1 MKTYSAE
8 ELRTL
13 DERRE
18 HIADL
23 FLHGQWKGTASRREL
38 AEKWNMRRGEL
49 HTLEDAAIT
58 ACRLAVKED
67 WPNRVAMALAELDA
81 VKTAAWDMKRI
92 VCRKDEDPEVIP
104 QPDLKVI
111 IDATK
116 LQLQVYGALG
126 QPMAKTAPQKDD
138 DFDAMP
144 NAEKRNILEQALR
157 DLGDEGRRLQ

>member
-23 FLHGQWKGTASRREL
+23 FLHGQWLGTASRRDL

-49 HTLEDAAIT
+49 HALEDAAIT

-67 WPNRVAMALAELDA
+67 WPNRVATALAELDA
-81 VKTAAWDMKRI
+81 VKARAWQGGD
-92 VCRKDEDPEVIP
+92 DGPN
-104 QPDLKVI
+104 LKAI

-144 NAEKRNILEQALR
+144 TAEKKKILEQALR